1 MNIQYPSGS
10 KSFNVVSPF
19 SKKNV
24 KRLARRSFYSLA
36 SSMATSSHTSN
47 QVLEQLCRTIRHEIK
62 KISSKNHDSIL
73 RDSCEGVKYFNW
85 DTAYTELAREM
96 PTLMK
101 ILTTIL
107 GGKESQKKV
116 LMCLI
121 CSMVLKSRVRQMSL
135 VQRAISV
142 FLYGNGCTKEV

>member
-1 MNIQYPSGS
+1 M
-10 KSFNVVSPF
+10 VSPF

-24 KRLARRSFYSLA
+24 KRLARGNYHSLA
-36 SSMATSSHTSN
+36 TSMATSSHTSHN
-47 QVLEQLCRTIRHEIK
+47 VLEQVCRTIRQEIK
-62 KISSKNHDSIL
+62 KISSRNHDSIL
-73 RDSCEGVKYFNW
+73 RDSCEGVKYFSW
-85 DTAYTELAREM
+85 DTVYIELA

-121 CSMVLKSRVRQMSL
+121 CSIVLKSRLIFGSSGNFCIFIRQRMHK
-135 VQRAISV
+135 RGMIMI
-142 FLYGNGCTKEV
+142 FKF